1 MKKLKALAARSYL
14 ASLFIMCIPCLQA
27 AAPQGISIKQENAP
41 YNQALQKM
49 ETKAEDKQLMKTQ
62 AAAASSAKQA
72 GESSVVIV
80 DPLTRATDFKEA
92 FTYLNQYK
100 AGSSIFFELQNKE
113 RLYNIVDLAVMK
125 GGSLVIFKMNTTQ
138 GQKVKVVKTE
148 DINSLG
154 TD

>member
-1 MKKLKALAARSYL
+1 M
-14 ASLFIMCIPCLQA
+14 PCLQA

-80 DPLTRATDFKEA
+80 DPLIRATDFKEA

-100 AGSSIFFELQNKE
+100 TGSSIFFELQNKE

-154 TD
+154 ID